1 MLKSTISY
9 TIVTWW
15 ASWIGNSIMKSILKN
30 KKRWVI
36 VIDKL
41 DKSEIVNSERVIYI
55 RYDLQYSDKL
65 CDKLNDIVGDDIKI
79 NHLVNNAWYQEN
91 VDILKLDI
99 DARKMMYDVTVHSAF
114 ILSQW
119 FSNRFIKNK
128 QSWWTIINITSIH
141 SDIIREI
148 PHYSSSKSALSM
160 MTKEFAYRLAKK
172 WITVNSIAPGAI
184 LTPLIKSDLCNK
196 KLIKDASKQIP
207 LWTIGNS
214 SDISNMV
221 IYLQSNKWRY
231 VTGTSIV
238 IDWWLSLVI

>member
-119 FSNRFIKNK
+119 FSN
-128 QSWWTIINITSIH
+128 SI
-141 SDIIREI
+141 
-148 PHYSSSKSALSM
+148 
-160 MTKEFAYRLAKK
+160 
-172 WITVNSIAPGAI
+172 
-184 LTPLIKSDLCNK
+184 
-196 KLIKDASKQIP
+196 
-207 LWTIGNS
+207 
-214 SDISNMV
+214 
-221 IYLQSNKWRY
+221 
-231 VTGTSIV
+231 
-238 IDWWLSLVI
+238 SLG

>member
-99 DARKMMYDVTVHSAF
+99 DARKMMYDVTVHSVF

-119 FSNRFIKNK
+119 FSN
-128 QSWWTIINITSIH
+128 SI
-141 SDIIREI
+141 
-148 PHYSSSKSALSM
+148 
-160 MTKEFAYRLAKK
+160 
-172 WITVNSIAPGAI
+172 
-184 LTPLIKSDLCNK
+184 
-196 KLIKDASKQIP
+196 
-207 LWTIGNS
+207 
-214 SDISNMV
+214 
-221 IYLQSNKWRY
+221 
-231 VTGTSIV
+231 
-238 IDWWLSLVI
+238 SLG